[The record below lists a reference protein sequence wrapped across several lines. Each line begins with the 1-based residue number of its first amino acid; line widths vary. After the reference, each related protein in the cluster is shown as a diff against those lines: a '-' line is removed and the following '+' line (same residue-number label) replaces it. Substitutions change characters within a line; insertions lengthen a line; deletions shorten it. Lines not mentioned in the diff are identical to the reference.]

1 MQNLMGLLS
10 IFDGGSYSSGGLF
23 GSSSGLSTGS
33 VAILIVLA
41 VMGASY
47 VNSMTKRTRYFDTAV
62 SVSGMLVGAFVANSL
77 ANGMLLPIDSELL
90 QGCDYRPCRHDNCR
104 SHIAV
109 RLRTQRGLGCGNL
122 QANPFAFDISLALRK
137 GTARAFRILA

>member
-1 MQNLMGLLS
+1 MGLLS
-10 IFDGGSYSSGGLF
+10 IFDGRSYSSGGLF
-23 GSSSGLSTGS
+23 GSSSGLPTGS

-77 ANGMLLPIDSELL
+77 ANGMSLPIDSELL
-90 QGCDYRPCRHDNCR
+90 KVAIIGLLGMT
-104 SHIAV
+104 IA
-109 RLRTQRGLGCGNL
+109 GLIL
-122 QANPFAFDISLALRK
+122 LFAYGRNAD
-137 GTARAFRILA
+137 